1 MNKSTRVWRKDFE
14 NCPLNK
20 RVHIL
25 GTFVDNG
32 HLMEF
37 VGTLMINPY
46 TGVVGRGECLEGDP
60 ELFYRMKW
68 VYWAEYRTNEE
79 AEAFSLCL

>member
-1 MNKSTRVWRKDFE
+1 
-14 NCPLNK
+14 
-20 RVHIL
+20 
-25 GTFVDNG
+25 
-32 HLMEF
+32 MEF
-37 VGTLMINPY
+37 VGTLMVNPY

-79 AEAFSLCL
+79 AEAFSLCP